1 MISVEPV
8 HTVLPV
14 AAEWEAL
21 AERLSAGP
29 FISPDW
35 IEAHWRAFGA
45 GQLVIIAVR
54 RDGRLGAVLALA
66 RRGSTARSVTNAHTP
81 GFGVL
86 AEDDELTAH
95 ALAAL
100 ADEGV
105 SRISLS
111 YVDRE
116 DPLVHAVREQALT
129 RGRLLVERLM
139 LRSPYIEL
147 AGKTDPGGD
156 AKPSSAFKADLR
168 RRNRR
173 LAEQGAVQFDVY
185 DGSRG
190 LDELLIQAW
199 ELEAA
204 GWKGQLGTAVAAHA
218 STRNFYAEIARRA
231 APRGQLRLFFLRL
244 AGAPIAF
251 FFALEQRHVLY
262 LLKGGFDPAQG
273 RMSPSQ
279 LLLERVI
286 EYSSA
291 ARLERIELLGADE
304 PHKLAW
310 TDHVRERV
318 SVESFARSPAR
329 FVQWAAYAH
338 GRPVAL
344 RIGLDRVLRRLRDRS
359 RRAAETMRKVGR
371 FTNSSRELH

>member
-8 HTVLPV
+8 HGVLPL

-29 FISPDW
+29 FVSPDW
-35 IEAHWRAFGA
+35 IEAHWRAFGE
-45 GQLVIIAVR
+45 GQLVIMAVR
-54 RDGRLGAVLALA
+54 RDGRLGAVLPLA
-66 RRGSTARSVTNAHTP
+66 RRGSTARSVTNGQTP

-86 AEDDELTAH
+86 AEDNELSGH

-100 ADEGV
+100 ADDGV
-105 SRISLS
+105 SRIALS

-116 DPLVHAVREQALT
+116 DPVLGAVREQALA

-147 AGKTDPGGD
+147 AGRADHGGR

-173 LAEQGAVQFDVY
+173 LAERGVVRFDVH
-185 DGSRG
+185 DGSRE
-190 LDELLIQAW
+190 LDELLMQGW

-204 GWKGQLGTAVAAHA
+204 GWKGKLGTAVAANA
-218 STRNFYAEIARRA
+218 STRDFYAEIARRA
-231 APRGQLRLFFLRL
+231 APRGRLRLYFLRL
-244 AGAPIAF
+244 GRAPIAF

-262 LLKGGFDPAQG
+262 LLKGGFDPAHA

-279 LLLERVI
+279 LLLERVV
-286 EYSSA
+286 EHSSA
-291 ARLERIELLGADE
+291 ASLERIELLGGDE

-310 TDHVRERV
+310 TDQVRERV
-318 SVESFARSPAR
+318 SVQCFARSPVR
-329 FVQWAAYAH
+329 SVQWAAYAH
-338 GRPVAL
+338 GRPLAL
-344 RIGLDRVLRRLRDRS
+344 RIGLDRALRDLRDRG
-359 RRAAETMRKVGR
+359 RRAGQTMRRVGG
-371 FTNSSRELH
+371 FTNSR